1 MKVVLFCG
9 GQGLRLREYAE
20 NVPKPMA
27 PIGPRPVLW
36 HVMRYYAHFGHRDF
50 VLCLGYGADVIK
62 RYFLTYD
69 ETVSNDFVLS
79 DGGRSVEL
87 ASSDIQDWRIRFAHT
102 GLNALVGERL
112 LAVRDQVAG
121 DGLFLASYGDCLTD
135 APLDQFIDDFR
146 SRDAIAGFLS
156 VRPSYTF
163 HVVESD
169 DRGAVTSIRHVR
181 DTGLRINGGYFI
193 LRDEIFDHIREG
205 EDLVQAPFRRLVDAG
220 RLLAYTYDGFWM
232 PMDTLKEMRELEEL
246 YQGGRP
252 PWAIWQRPNGSE
264 RSAP

>member
-1 MKVVLFCG
+1 VKVVLFCG

-36 HVMRYYAHFGHRDF
+36 HVMRYYAHFGHQDF
-50 VLCLGYGADVIK
+50 VLCLGHGGSVIK
-62 RYFLTYD
+62 QYFLNYD
-69 ETVSNDFVLS
+69 ETASNDFVLTN
-79 DGGRSVEL
+79 GGKSVEL
-87 ASSDIQDWRIRFAHT
+87 ASRDVEDWRIRFAHT
-102 GLNALVGERL
+102 GMNALVGQRL

-121 DGLFLASYGDCLTD
+121 DGVFLASYGDCLTD
-135 APLDQFIDDFR
+135 APLNEYIEDFR

-163 HVVESD
+163 HVVESAD
-169 DRGAVTSIRHVR
+169 NGAVTSIKHVR
-181 DTGLRINGGYFI
+181 DAGIRINGGYFI

-205 EDLVQAPFRRLVDAG
+205 EDLVQAPFRRLVTAG
-220 RLLAYTYDGFWM
+220 RLVAYRYDGFWM

-246 YQGGRP
+246 YQAGNP
-252 PWAIWQRPNGSE
+252 PWMLWQRPTDPA
-264 RSAP
+264 RS